1 MNKRPTIQTIAELA
15 GVSRGTVDR
24 VLNNRSYVR
33 ADVRER
39 VLNAIRET
47 GYLSPREAHR
57 QAAEAELPLAP
68 VRLGVLLP
76 NWSGPFREEV
86 PRGIQA
92 ARSELEKRNV
102 EVRVCT
108 CETDVPRE
116 TIELI
121 DQLIEWG
128 AQGIALCSL
137 NDIMIEAR
145 VGELAEQGI
154 PCITFNSDLPNSRRL
169 CFVGQDY
176 ARSGRI
182 AAELLSKC
190 IPTTAR
196 VLAMAGNL
204 EYNGHRTRLDG
215 FCEHMKKKGFASEQ
229 IEIEETYNDYRVTY
243 NRVTAALT
251 SENPPAAIYMA
262 NRSVTGCVDAL
273 KSAGMDGRVHVI
285 AHDMSPRRKQML
297 LEGSLDLTITQD
309 LFRQGSQPL
318 LLLADLLQKGKQP
331 ESGIKS
337 TGISIICA
345 QNIDE

>member
-1 MNKRPTIQTIAELA
+1 MNKRPTIQTVAELA

-33 ADVRER
+33 ADVRAR
-39 VLNAIRET
+39 VLNAIKET
-47 GYLSPREAHR
+47 GYLSPKEAHR
-57 QAAEAELPLAP
+57 KAAEAQLPLRP

-76 NWSGPFREEV
+76 NWSGPFHEDV

-92 ARSELEKRNV
+92 ARSALEKRDV

-116 TIELI
+116 AIELI
-121 DQLIEWG
+121 DELVNWG
-128 AQGIALCSL
+128 AQGIALCAL
-137 NDIMIEAR
+137 NDISIEAR

-169 CFVGQDY
+169 CFIGQDY
-176 ARSGRI
+176 TQSGRI

-190 IPTTAR
+190 IPTNAH

-204 EYNGHRTRLDG
+204 EYDGHRTRLDG
-215 FCEHMKKKGFASEQ
+215 FCEHMKKKGFSSSQ
-229 IEIEETYNDYRVTY
+229 IEVEETYNDYRLTY
-243 NRVTAALT
+243 NRVTAALQ
-251 SENPPAAIYMA
+251 SDNPPAAIYMA

-273 KSAGMDGRVHVI
+273 KAAGMDQQVRVI

-297 LEGSLDLTITQD
+297 LDGSLDLTITQD

-318 LLLADLLQKGKQP
+318 LLLADLLQKNIQP
-331 ESGIKS
+331 ENSNKGS
-337 TGISIICA
+337 EISIICA
-345 QNIDE
+345 QNIE

>member
-1 MNKRPTIQTIAELA
+1 MNKRPTIQTVAELA

-57 QAAEAELPLAP
+57 QAAEAELPLEP

-92 ARSELEKRNV
+92 ASAELEKRNI

-273 KSAGMDGRVHVI
+273 KSAGMDGRVRVI

>member
-1 MNKRPTIQTIAELA
+1 MNKRPTIQTVAELA

-57 QAAEAELPLAP
+57 QAAEAELPLEP

-92 ARSELEKRNV
+92 ARSELEKRNI

>member
-1 MNKRPTIQTIAELA
+1 MNKRPTIQTVAELA

-33 ADVRER
+33 ADVRAR
-39 VLNAIRET
+39 VLNAIQET
-47 GYLSPREAHR
+47 GYLSPKEAHR
-57 QAAEAELPLAP
+57 QAAEAKLPLKP